1 MSEPVYYAPSEA
13 QTNDQATPARFEV
26 YRDSLKEIIAKVAA
40 RVDYLQVD
48 WLGLEFDI
56 IQQNRSA
63 VNNNQIGLTRED
75 VYSAT
80 ADDEDRRTLA
90 KSAISTSHRYTLQL
104 MRMQTLYNDL
114 IQEMGSG
121 AQRPSANI
129 PGGIDIDTI
138 YRDVVATQEKELEV
152 AAFEVLKCRL
162 RIVLLRR
169 FVFALGNAF
178 LRPQYEI
185 FARAADALLVPAP
198 RDLEQYAL
206 QPEKK
211 PYLAVDPQNLA
222 PLQAAMVEELAYQL
236 ELKRQAKATTVG
248 DVALDL
254 KQEHTLAE
262 EKLANMWTAAER
274 ALRILLIATEYD
286 RSQVRV
292 AYGVALEGVWSDLLR
307 KWITLVIKSDTLDV
321 LETAFTAVV
330 VERMR
335 QSVGILE
342 SYANAAPVL
351 AERLG
356 IAGAPKKRD
365 YRLLLFS
372 ASGQSFLRYYRLLLA
387 IGTKGTADKELTQF
401 SSIVPYE
408 NVLTDYPAE
417 DDKPEIPARILEG
430 DGALAGLGPEH
441 DKLDQVE
448 IFFERQMLDSG
459 LNEWDWAYRYW
470 EVLQRE
476 KATAN
481 SNKKQ
486 EAALRL
492 QSARLRLEQQQQK
505 KAAGGK

>member
-1 MSEPVYYAPSEA
+1 MSEPAYYAPSEA
-13 QTNDQATPARFEV
+13 QINEQATPARFEV
-26 YRDSLKEIIAKVAA
+26 YRDSLKEIVAKVAA
-40 RVDYLQVD
+40 RIDYLQVD

-63 VNNNQIGLTRED
+63 VNNDKIGLTRED

-90 KSAISTSHRYTLQL
+90 TSAITTSHRYTLQL
-104 MRMQTLYNDL
+104 MRMQTRYNEL
-114 IQEMGSG
+114 LQEMGSG

-129 PGGIDIDTI
+129 PGGMVIDAI
-138 YRDVVATQEKELEV
+138 YRDVVATQEKELEA
-152 AAFEVLKCRL
+152 AAFEALKCRL

-169 FVFALGNAF
+169 FVSALGNAF

-185 FARAADALLVPAP
+185 FARAADALLVPPP

-222 PLQAAMVEELAYQL
+222 PLQPAMVEELAYQL
-236 ELKRQAKATTVG
+236 ELNRQAKATTVG
-248 DVALDL
+248 NIALDL
-254 KQEHTLAE
+254 KQAHTLAE
-262 EKLANMWTAAER
+262 EKLANLWTSVER
-274 ALRILLIATEYD
+274 TLRILLIATEYD

-292 AYGVALEGVWSDLLR
+292 AYGVALEAVWSDLLR
-307 KWITLVIKSDTLDV
+307 KWISLVIKSDTLDV

-335 QSVGILE
+335 QSIGILE

-356 IAGAPKKRD
+356 IAGTPKKRD

-387 IGTKGTADKELTQF
+387 IGTKGLADKELTQF

-408 NVLTDYPAE
+408 SVLVDYPPE
-417 DDKPEIPARILEG
+417 DDKPEIPSRILEG
-430 DGALAGLGPEH
+430 DGLLSGLGPEH

-459 LNEWDWAYRYW
+459 HNDFVWAYRYW

-476 KATAN
+476 KATTN
-481 SNKKQ
+481 DTRKQ
-486 EAALRL
+486 EAEIRL
-492 QSARLRLEQQQQK
+492 QSARLRLEQQQK